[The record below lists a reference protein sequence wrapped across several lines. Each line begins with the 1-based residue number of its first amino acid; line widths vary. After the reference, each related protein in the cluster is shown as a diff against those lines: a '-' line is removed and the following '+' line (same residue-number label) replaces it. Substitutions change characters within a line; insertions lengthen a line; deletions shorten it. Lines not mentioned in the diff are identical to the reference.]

1 MANQTQ
7 AIGQAGFSA
16 GGRVPGTAGV
26 RDTAGIVPVF
36 VTAPPTGTVPV
47 TPRST
52 KTVATTRK
60 PSLHHQAKPIY
71 LLAFGLVALGLFSK
85 EL

>member
-1 MANQTQ
+1 MARQIQ
-7 AIGQAGFSA
+7 AVGQSGFAA
-16 GGRVPGTAGV
+16 GGTIATAGV
-26 RDTAGIVPVF
+26 GGGAGIQPVF
-36 VTAPPTGTVPV
+36 VMAPPTGTVPV
-47 TPRST
+47 TPTST